1 MSLFR
6 AYDIR
11 GIYGEDLTD
20 DVARNLGKAFGST
33 LEDGS
38 TIAVGHDVRLSGPAL
53 NDALVE
59 GLTSAGVNVVDIGTV
74 PTPLLYFAI
83 SHWKLDGGVMITGSH
98 NPPEYNGFKL
108 CRGTMTL
115 YGPEIQEIKGIIEKG
130 EFRQGSG
137 GSVEQRDAVPDYLAY
152 VKERIKL
159 EKPIK
164 LVIDAANGTAGAI
177 AKKLF
182 TDLGCELTMLYEE
195 PDGRFPNHPA
205 DPTVDANMADLI
217 AKVKDIGADLGL
229 AYDGDSDR
237 AGFVTDQGELIRGDQ
252 ALILFSRDILTRQK
266 GAPII
271 FEVKCSQ
278 ALLEDI
284 EAHGGEPVM
293 YRTGHSFIKKKM
305 KEIDAPLAGEMSGHF
320 FFAENYY
327 GFDDG
332 IYASAKMAEI
342 VAKSG
347 KASSELLASLPHYVN
362 TPELRV
368 SVPED
373 KKFGIIEDVTKIFK
387 ERYGDKV
394 IDVDGMRLQLPNG
407 WGLVRASNTTPILVL
422 RFEGKTQDDLDAI
435 RKLVVDE
442 LWKYEELADGLCQL
456 EKQ

>member
-11 GIYGEDLTD
+11 GIYGDDLTD
-20 DVARNLGKAFGST
+20 ELATGLGKAFGCT
-33 LEDGS
+33 LEDGD

-53 NDALVE
+53 NDALIA
-59 GLTSAGVNVVDIGTV
+59 GLTASGVNVVDVGTV

-115 YGPEIQEIKGIIEKG
+115 YGPEIQELKEIIERG
-130 EFRQGSG
+130 DFREGK
-137 GSVEQRDAVPDYLAY
+137 GSVEDRDAVPDYLAY
-152 VKERIKL
+152 VKERITL
-159 EKPIK
+159 EKPLK
-164 LVIDAANGTAGAI
+164 LVVDAANGTAGAI
-177 AKKLF
+177 AKQLF

-205 DPTVDANMADLI
+205 DPTVDANLADLI
-217 AKVKDIGADLGL
+217 ATVKESGADLGL

-237 AGFVTDQGELIRGDQ
+237 AGFVTDAGGIVRGDQ
-252 ALILFSRDILTRQK
+252 ALILFSRDVLTRKK

-320 FFAENYY
+320 FFAEDYY

-347 KASSELLASLPHYVN
+347 KTAAELLAGLPRYVN

-373 KKFGIIEDVTKIFK
+373 RKFKIVKEVTNTFREKF
-387 ERYGDKV
+387 GDKV
-394 IDVDGMRLQLPNG
+394 VDVDGMRLQLPNG
-407 WGLVRASNTTPILVL
+407 WGLVRASNTTPLLVL
-422 RFEGKTQDDLDAI
+422 RFEGKTQEDLDAI

-442 LWKYEELADGLCQL
+442 LWKYDELAEGLCEL